1 MIIAPHHRIYTCFF
15 LFAVSLGALLDPH
28 AGSAGDAWGQ

>member
-15 LFAVSLGALLDPH
+15 LFAVSLVRCSPACRICR
-28 AGSAGDAWGQ
+28 